1 MSTKAKYS
9 ANAGRAGVLR
19 PVARR
24 DARVGEAAILRVLSE
39 HGLVSVD
46 QVGRILKVG
55 KARARRRVAGL
66 VALGWVETRSYRG
79 FVGEWVTLTR
89 AGAKR
94 DPGGLCHLVVG
105 VRQLS
110 HRNAITEARLA
121 LRGEH
126 PDGVWICER
135 ELWSRK
141 GEFGVVPDGVLE
153 VAGRRI
159 AVEVEMSRKT
169 VCELRAKVM
178 AVSEA
183 FDEVIYFAAPY
194 ARGQLRALCADL
206 GVGNVE
212 VRDIPGTRELL
223 GDTRRTRR
231 SFEPTTAELRALRL
245 ITEEG
250 LVAVDQLGMLL
261 GLNRGLGIVLAH
273 RLEERNFVVR
283 EFEVD
288 GDGGWLRCRGRAADL
303 SGTGLGEFVPTGA
316 VSLDCRETLARVRVD
331 WCARPGR
338 RRWVTRRRLVAGCKG
353 PRRSDLPIAV
363 AGHAGREVAVV
374 LVDRGVP
381 VERRQRDLSLFARKY
396 DGVLCVAE
404 EETIPWLRR
413 YVEAA
418 GLENVEVEEM
428 P

>member
-9 ANAGRAGVLR
+9 DNAGRAGVLR

-126 PDGVWICER
+126 PDGVWVCER
-135 ELWSRK
+135 ELWRRRSER
-141 GEFGVVPDGVLE
+141 GLVPDGVLE
-153 VAGRRI
+153 VGGRRI
-159 AVEVEMSRKT
+159 AVEAEMSRKPAA
-169 VCELRAKVM
+169 ELRAKVV

-183 FDEVIYFAAPY
+183 FDEVIYFAAPH

-273 RLEERNFVVR
+273 RLEERNFVRR
-283 EFEVD
+283 EFAVGED
-288 GDGGWLRCRGRAADL
+288 PGWLRLTARAARL
-303 SGTGLGEFVPTGA
+303 AGTGLSCYVPSSPA
-316 VSLDCRETLARVRVD
+316 SVVERETLARVRAE
-331 WCARPGR
+331 WCARAGR
-338 RRWVTRRRLVAGCKG
+338 RRWVTRRMLIVGRKG
-353 PRRSDLPIAV
+353 PRRADVPAAV
-363 AGHAGREVAVV
+363 AEAAAGSFAV
-374 LVDRGVP
+374 LVVDRHTAAAD
-381 VERRQRDLSLFARKY
+381 RRRDLSLFSKSF

-413 YVEAA
+413 YVEEA
-418 GLENVEVEEM
+418 GIENVEIEEM